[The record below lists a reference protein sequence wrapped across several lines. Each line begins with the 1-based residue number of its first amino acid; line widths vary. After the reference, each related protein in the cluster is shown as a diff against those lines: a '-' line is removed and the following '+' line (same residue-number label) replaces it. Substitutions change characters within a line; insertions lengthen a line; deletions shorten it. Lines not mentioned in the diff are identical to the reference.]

1 MNDIQNKK
9 ILITGASGF
18 IGSFLVEEALQRG
31 YTVYAGVRKSSSRQY
46 LQHKDLRFIELDL
59 GSTASMTKE
68 FQQATEAEN
77 GAFDYII
84 HNAGITEAKNKK
96 EFHEVNFEYSR
107 NLAEAIQQSSLPLKK
122 FMLISSLASFGP
134 GNGETMEPIS
144 ISDLPN
150 PISEYARSKLNAA
163 QYISLHSKLPH
174 IIIYPTG
181 VYGPRDRGFFQF
193 FKLING
199 GFEPYVGSN
208 KQKLSFIYVKD
219 LAKAVIALL
228 PTGQVNKSYLL
239 SDGRCYDKDELGTE
253 AKQALNKKTFK
264 LNLPLAPVRMA
275 ISGVDLVQQTF
286 FNRLPFINR
295 EKLKEICSAN
305 WVCDSH
311 EIWDHIND
319 QPSFNLK
326 EGVKETLDWYRENE
340 WIK

>member
-1 MNDIQNKK
+1 MTEINNKK
-9 ILITGASGF
+9 ILVTGASGF
-18 IGSFLVEEALQRG
+18 IGSFLVEEALRTG

-46 LQHKDLRFIELDL
+46 LQHKELRFIELDL
-59 GSTASMTKE
+59 GSTVSMTEK
-68 FQQATEAEN
+68 FKATIQDH
-77 GAFDYII
+77 GGFDFII
-84 HNAGITEAKNKK
+84 HNAGITEAKTRK
-96 EFHEVNFEYSR
+96 EFHQVNYEYSK
-107 NLAEAIQQSSLPLKK
+107 NLADAIQQAALPLQK

-134 GNGETMEPIS
+134 GDGKTMQPIC
-144 ISDLPN
+144 ISDEPR

-163 QYISLHSKLPH
+163 QYIRMQSKLPH

-199 GFEPYVGSN
+199 GFEPYVGRSA
-208 KQKLSFIYVKD
+208 QKLSFIYVKD

-239 SDGRCYDKDELGTE
+239 SDGRCYDKEEMGTE
-253 AKQALNKKTFK
+253 ARNILNKKTIK
-264 LNLPLAPVRMA
+264 LNLPLTPVQLA
-275 ISGVDLVQQTF
+275 ISGVDLIQQTF

-295 EKLKEICSAN
+295 EKLNEICSPN
-305 WVCDSH
+305 WVCDSQ
-311 EIWDHIND
+311 EIWEHIND
-319 QPSFNLK
+319 TPSFNLK